1 MLPVEPCP
9 NPSDPLNRSWETVLQ
24 RITDAVLVMDRDR
37 NLRFVNHPA
46 RQLLGYEPGETLA
59 GRCRLLTRGLDC
71 EATCPVTFALQQGLE
86 VVDDFESLYQNRDG
100 DPVPV
105 RVTAVPLLGPDGAL
119 LGHLEILR
127 PSEPSPG
134 FILAG
139 RSHRALELRRRVGEA
154 ARSGRHL
161 VVVGERPA
169 CLNVALTVH
178 RLGGLATQLFY
189 HWQHT
194 GLAEL
199 PTPPGTLF
207 VDGEDWAGLCASAPP
222 GLRIVAAVPRQPR
235 VEIALPVEVIELP
248 ALGERREDLPLIIAA
263 WVDELAPGLRVAPGA
278 LRAPVRARGG
288 AGDGRS
294 CRRSWP
300 SPWARPG
307 TGWTRSTSRRG
318 PTPPSCSSSCWG
330 SATRSPPWRTGC
342 CGKCSSA
349 AGGGCRRRRTGSAF
363 PASPSGASSGST
375 GSRSRNAALG
385 RLPRAAFLTPPG
397 PW

>member
-1 MLPVEPCP
+1 MGARRGAVVLPVEPCP
-9 NPSDPLNRSWETVLQ
+9 NPSDPLNRSWETILQ

-278 LRAPVRARGG
+278 LQRLCGLAAERGMEKLQEVLAVAVGAAR
-288 AGDGRS
+288 DRVDEEHL
-294 CRRSWP
+294 P
-300 SPWARPG
+300 ARPD
-307 TGWTRSTSRRG
+307 
-318 PTPPSCSSSCWG
+318 
-330 SATRSPPWRTGC
+330 
-342 CGKCSSA
+342 
-349 AGGGCRRRRTGSAF
+349 
-363 PASPSGASSGST
+363 ASELLEQLLGERDPL
-375 GSRSRNAALG
+375 AALED
-385 RLPRAAFLTPPG
+385 RLLREVLERCGWRMQEAADRLGISRVTLWRKLREHG
-397 PW
+397 IEK